1 MITIGNDIII
11 ENDFRPPLNSADVFI
26 SLAEHKLI
34 SPSVV
39 PGMKKAAMTIPR
51 ITNFTKAELVEIISD
66 CMGNFS
72 QCLSFYSEYFAA
84 KKDGA

>member
-39 PGMKKAAMTIPR
+39 PGMKKAAMTMPR

-66 CMGNFS
+66 CMSNFS
-72 QCLSFYSEYFAA
+72 QCLGSYSEYFAA